1 MKYCAFMDV
10 RSNALNAT
18 NLDYQADVKAFEQ
31 LTASLYEQLKKIAS
45 TQRWI
50 IGTGSETLCTTV
62 LVHESFLR
70 LRHVHDWQDANHFL
84 RTASKAMRFALIDY
98 IRSQTARKR
107 SVLDL
112 DSWMTILDGQT
123 PPGDWLLDL
132 DDAIIALE
140 KEQARLARVVECL
153 FFAGLTEQETANLLD
168 INERTVRRDWQKARS
183 WLCVTLS
190 EPS

>member
-1 MKYCAFMDV
+1 MEV
-10 RSNALNAT
+10 RSKALSVT
-18 NLDYQADVKAFEQ
+18 NLNYQNETAAVEQ
-31 LTASLYEQLKKIAS
+31 LTASLYEQLKKVAS

-70 LRHVHDWQDANHFL
+70 LRDVHNWQDANHFL

-98 IRSQTARKR
+98 IRSQTSSKR
-107 SVLDL
+107 NALDL
-112 DSWMTILDGQT
+112 QSWITILDGQT
-123 PPGDWLLDL
+123 PPGDWLLEL
-132 DDAIIALE
+132 DQAIIALE
-140 KEQARLARVVECL
+140 KENERLARVVECL
-153 FFAGLTEQETANLLD
+153 FFAGLTEQETASLLG

-190 EPS
+190 EQ